1 MKIQPNTFSL
11 QDYLGKTFE
20 CDCGH
25 THSTKLKDAVIC
37 KGALQQVPELVKRYG
52 YQKALLVCDD
62 PTWKAAGEK
71 LAQIMAASG
80 TAYDTFTFHTD
91 ELVPDEYALGSLM
104 MHLTP
109 DVDLL
114 IAVGTGTLNDLCKY
128 ASFVTKRE
136 YFIVAT
142 APSMD
147 GFASI
152 GAPLICEN
160 MKTTFDAHTPQV
172 IVGDAD
178 VLCAAPM
185 DMINAGLGDI
195 LGKYTCLVD
204 WKMANLIDGEYYCP
218 TIVQMV
224 QCSIERVLANREGV
238 AKRDPAAVLNIMEA
252 LVLTGI
258 AMSFVGNSRP
268 ASGSEHHLSHYWEM
282 RFLFAG
288 RTPVLHGRKVAA
300 GTTVVSHMYHKLAR
314 MQVDFEAARRK
325 AAQFDSTAW
334 TKLMEACYQ
343 IAAPGVIALEKKV
356 GKNTPAVC
364 IAQIDSMERNW
375 DVICRV
381 IEEELPAEETIA
393 AILKNLGAP
402 SDPSQLG
409 VEREL
414 MESGICVAKEVRN
427 RFTILQ
433 ILFNLGLLEEFAA
446 EAAEHFYG

>member
-11 QDYLGKTFE
+11 RDYLGKTFE

-25 THSTKLKDAVIC
+25 THSTQLKDAVIC
-37 KGALQQVPELVKRYG
+37 AGALQQVPALVQHYG
-52 YQKALLVCDD
+52 YRKPLLVCDD
-62 PTWKAAGEK
+62 PTWEAAGEK
-71 LAQIMAASG
+71 LAQILTAAG
-80 TAYDTFTFHTD
+80 TAFDTFTFHTD
-91 ELVPDEYALGSLM
+91 DLVPDEQALGALM
-104 MHLTP
+104 MHVTP

-128 ASFVTKRE
+128 ASFVTRRE

-160 MKTTFDAHTPQV
+160 LKTTFDAHTPQV
-172 IVGDAD
+172 IVGDTD
-178 VLCAAPM
+178 VLSAAPM

-195 LGKYTCLVD
+195 LGKYTCLID

-224 QCSIERVLANREGV
+224 QCSIDRVLANRAGV
-238 AKRDPAAVLNIMEA
+238 ANRDPEAVQNIMEA

-300 GTTVVSHMYHKLAR
+300 GTTVVSHMYHKLAATK
-314 MQVDFEAARRK
+314 VDFEAARAK
-325 AAQFDSTAW
+325 AAQFDCAAW
-334 TKLMEACYQ
+334 TKQMEECYQ
-343 IAAPGVIALEKKV
+343 KAAPGVIALEQKV
-356 GKNTPAVC
+356 GKNQPASC
-364 IAQIDSMERNW
+364 IAQINSMERNW
-375 DVICRV
+375 AEICKVID
-381 IEEELPAEETIA
+381 EELPSEDAIA
-393 AILKNLGAP
+393 TILKDLGAP

-409 VEREL
+409 VERDL
-414 MESGICVAKEVRN
+414 MESGIRVAKEVRN

-433 ILFNLGLLEEFAA
+433 ILFDLGLLEEFAA
-446 EAAEHFYG
+446 EAAAHFYS